1 MSPNES
7 VTTNGSA
14 TTGYRP
20 IRPEGVSQTP
30 DLIGIAFTSLETT
43 EKRAPLSESRRRELL
58 EELVAWAGDPNAH
71 DWTRV
76 DADDPYEDDGYTFPS
91 RRIS

>member
-1 MSPNES
+1 MHPNYAS
-7 VTTNGSA
+7 LRLAKTAWRMANL
-14 TTGYRP
+14 
-20 IRPEGVSQTP
+20 IRNKLMVE
-30 DLIGIAFTSLETT
+30 
-43 EKRAPLSESRRRELL
+43 ESRRRELL